1 MSQAKRNFLD
11 LEIDFSSGRQ
21 FVPIELDFIELDSV
35 CDQEIYLQVEGKH
48 VLYRAA
54 SLPFRQQ
61 DKNRLESTKIKTV
74 FIAVKNE
81 RDLRAFYEKNLSS
94 IIENDKIDV
103 KKKASIL
110 YSCAIGIA
118 HDVFDRPHTSE
129 TISSSRVIVE
139 NTIRL
144 LGKGQEAFVQMVSLS
159 GHDYYTYTH
168 CVNVLTF
175 SIALLSQMGNNSPR
189 FLKEVGMGALM
200 HDIGKSKVP
209 AHILNKPGK
218 LTEEE
223 WAVMKQHPLFGIQI
237 VEGQPIPERGLDI
250 IVQHHEKRNGTG
262 YPYGLSSWDI
272 PIASQAVSL
281 VDAYDA
287 MTTDRVYQKAMKPFE
302 ALRVICT
309 EMKDLYDMQMVEA
322 FIKMLNLKK

>member
-1 MSQAKRNFLD
+1 MRPASNKFLD
-11 LEIDFSSGRQ
+11 VELDFSSGVQ
-21 FVPIELDFIELDSV
+21 YVPIELEFIQLDTV
-35 CDQEIYLQVEGKH
+35 CDQEVYLKVEGNF

-54 SLPFRQQ
+54 SLPFRLE
-61 DKNRLESTKIKTV
+61 DKSRLEAAKTKIV
-74 FIAVKNE
+74 FIAVRSE
-81 RDLRAFYEKNLSS
+81 RELRSFYEKNLTN
-94 IIENDKIDV
+94 IIENEQIDV

-110 YSCAIGIA
+110 YTCAMGIA

-129 TISSSRVIVE
+129 TIHSSRIIVE
-139 NTIRL
+139 NTIRM

-175 SIALLSQMGNNSPR
+175 SIALLSQMGNTSPK

-200 HDIGKSKVP
+200 HDVGKTRVP
-209 AHILNKPGK
+209 VHILNKPGK

-223 WAVMKQHPLFGIQI
+223 WAVMKKHPIFGVQI

-262 YPYGLSSWDI
+262 YPYGLSAWDI
-272 PIASQAVSL
+272 PIASQVVSL

-302 ALRVICT
+302 ALKIICT
-309 EMKDLYDMQMVEA
+309 EMKDLYDMQMIEA
-322 FIKMLNLKK
+322 FIRMLNLKK